1 MLKKFFITV
10 SVATIFLSTFMIA
23 QEENELE
30 EGIVVPQKNMEAIA
44 SDSGMRI
51 EIIDLILEKCQGNND
66 AMIEVGN
73 TIIRNPEM
81 HKIMKELLNNEVSI
95 KVEAKPEGNTN
106 ETMIME
112 STERMEKPKYDS
124 YKK

>member
-1 MLKKFFITV
+1 MLKKFFMTV

-23 QEENELE
+23 QEDNELE
-30 EGIVVPQKNMEAIA
+30 ENIVVPQNNMEAIA
-44 SDSGMRI
+44 SDNTMRI
-51 EIIDLILEKCQGNND
+51 EMIDLILEKCQGNND

-73 TIIRNPEM
+73 TIIQNPEM
-81 HKIMKELLNNEVSI
+81 YKIMQELLNNEVSI
-95 KVEAKPEGNTN
+95 KVEPKSEENTN